1 MSAAA
6 LPKIVSLPLPP
17 SITTFVPVIV
27 MPRRSSTLA
36 LLSPRMRTVP
46 VAPLPSITSIP
57 DSAAL
62 KLPATPMSTLPVPTA
77 TMRSTPVVP
86 LSRQVSWLWKLDQ
99 PPASLPVTR

>member
-27 MPRRSSTLA
+27 MPRRSIRLA

-46 VAPLPSITSIP
+46 LAPLPSITSMP
-57 DSAAL
+57 EAAAL
-62 KLPATPMSTLPVPTA
+62 KLPFRPMSTLPVPMA
-77 TMRSTPVVP
+77 AMRSTPLVP
-86 LSRQVSWLWKLDQ
+86 VSL
-99 PPASLPVTR
+99 